1 MNTAKPVPDV
11 ICVDWGTTSFRA
23 YLVRGG
29 LAVAETQ
36 GPSGILTVEQG
47 THAAVLKS
55 LLAILPCDASAL
67 PIIMSGMIGS
77 RQGWREAPYVAAP
90 ASVRQIA
97 ARLVTW
103 REAGLGAISLIPGVM
118 QEPEGGMPDVMR
130 GEETQVLGALG
141 LLGISEGTFILP
153 GTHSKCIKVRMDR
166 LVSFRSFMTG
176 EIFAALKDHT
186 ILGRL
191 MTDGPATGE
200 GFRAGVLA
208 AKDVARAGDLLN
220 AVFGTRTLG
229 LFGRLAGHELA
240 HYLSGLLIGAELC
253 AALAE
258 GEDGIVIG
266 TGALTGRYVEA
277 AALLGKGLRPAP
289 EACVVAGQL
298 AVLEAAR

>member
-1 MNTAKPVPDV
+1 MTTDRFASDI

-29 LAVAETQ
+29 LVVAQTQ
-36 GPSGILTVEQG
+36 GARGILTIEQG
-47 THAAVLKS
+47 THAAVLRG
-55 LLAILPCDASAL
+55 LLAELPCDAAAL

-90 ASVRQIA
+90 ASMHEIA
-97 ARLVTW
+97 GSMMAW
-103 REAGLGAISLIPGVM
+103 HEEGLGPLSLIPGVM

-130 GEETQVLGALG
+130 GEETQVFGALK
-141 LLGISEGTFILP
+141 LMGITGGTFILP
-153 GTHSKCIKVRMDR
+153 GTHSKCIDVRMGQ

-176 EIFAALKDHT
+176 EMFAALKDHT

-191 MTDGPATGE
+191 MMDGAPSGE

-208 AKDVARAGDLLN
+208 AQDVGNAGDLLN

-229 LFGRLAGHELA
+229 LFGRLPGHELA
-240 HYLSGLLIGAELC
+240 DYLSGLLIGAELC
-253 AALAE
+253 AALGR
-258 GEDGIVIG
+258 GEEGIVIG
-266 TGALTGRYVEA
+266 TGALIARYVQA
-277 AALLGKGLRPAP
+277 AALLGRTLLPAP